1 MRTGR
6 LAISRGH
13 QLVHGSEEAVPSLAL
28 VPAPHQHE
36 PALSLI
42 PAADPAP
49 APSAPP
55 TEAPADHELID
66 RRLTALERLTRL
78 AEQGA
83 LSAEEF
89 AEEKALVLGRFAARP
104 APQGP
109 VSFVPAAPRPERQP
123 RPRGP
128 SLFGR
133 LFGGWRVIPVGL
145 VAGLALSFATQPQAT
160 IGVFDEALRL
170 FGI

>member
-1 MRTGR
+1 M
-6 LAISRGH
+6 
-13 QLVHGSEEAVPSLAL
+13 PSLAT
-28 VPAPHQHE
+28 VSAPHQ
-36 PALSLI
+36 
-42 PAADPAP
+42 P
-49 APSAPP
+49 APSLLLLTAADAVP
-55 TEAPADHELID
+55 TPLARSPEPASDHELID

-78 AEQGA
+78 AAQGA

-89 AEEKALVLGRFAARP
+89 AQEKALVLGRFTARP

-128 SLFGR
+128 SLLGR
-133 LFGGWRVIPVGL
+133 LFGGWHMIPVGL
-145 VAGLALSFATQPQAT
+145 LAGLALSFATQPQAT
-160 IGVFDEALRL
+160 IDVFDEALRL